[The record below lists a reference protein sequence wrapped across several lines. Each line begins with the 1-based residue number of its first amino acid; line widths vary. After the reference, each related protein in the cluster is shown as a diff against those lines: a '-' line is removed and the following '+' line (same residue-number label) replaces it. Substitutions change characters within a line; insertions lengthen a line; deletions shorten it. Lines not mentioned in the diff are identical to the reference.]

1 MTDHNSTRKCSQCG
15 EKKHKSELKQLSRQ
29 SHEVATEWVCID
41 EQQCLTVYW
50 NNRTVTIEDM
60 ERNITDVSE
69 EQMQRIIDSY
79 EEGRKALKKL
89 LDEKP

>member
-1 MTDHNSTRKCSQCG
+1 
-15 EKKHKSELKQLSRQ
+15 
-29 SHEVATEWVCID
+29 
-41 EQQCLTVYW
+41 
-50 NNRTVTIEDM
+50 M